1 VDGVEG
7 MVRGDVDEGRGEERF
22 ADVVNEWFGWFLV
35 SLVMVLGEGG

>member
-22 ADVVNEWFGWFLV
+22 ADVVNEWFG
-35 SLVMVLGEGG
+35 